1 MISDLPKDVIIYLA
15 LTMDLPEILGL
26 CRTNSRFNDLVC
38 ENDTFWRNK
47 LSQDYKIYQ
56 VPKSYLSYKEYYK
69 FLTNE
74 LKNPFDALYIGSNVG
89 DINLVRLA
97 LEKGVDVHIWD
108 DLAVRI
114 ASKYGHLDI
123 VRYLVE
129 KGANYHV
136 RDDQS
141 LNWATISGH
150 DDVVKYLKSLP

>member
-1 MISDLPKDVIIYLA
+1 M
-15 LTMDLPEILGL
+15 
-26 CRTNSRFNDLVC
+26 
-38 ENDTFWRNK
+38 W
-47 LSQDYKIYQ
+47 
-56 VPKSYLSYKEYYK
+56 
-69 FLTNE
+69 
-74 LKNPFDALYIGSNVG
+74 
-89 DINLVRLA
+89 